1 MNKKTS
7 IFISFILLLTILS
20 CTKYEDGPVIT
31 FRGKKVRLEGTWKY
45 QSKIY
50 VDQNL
55 EVTENLPATLY
66 TYSKDGT
73 YSESTG
79 NKGTWKFSGSVDLK
93 ITDSTNVEVVWEII
107 RLSNKQLWLRKNN
120 VEHHFI
126 TI

>member
-93 ITDSTNVEVVWEII
+93 ITDSTNVEVSWEII
-107 RLSNKQLWLRKNN
+107 RLSNKQLWLRKDD

-126 TI
+126 AS

>member
-20 CTKYEDGPVIT
+20 CTKYEDGPIIT

-45 QSKIY
+45 QSIIHI
-50 VDQNL
+50 DNGL
-55 EVTENLPATLY
+55 EVTENLPTTLF

-93 ITDSTNVEVVWEII
+93 ITDTTQVEVSWEII
-107 RLSNKQLWLRKNN
+107 RLSNKQLWLRRNN
-120 VEHHFI
+120 IAHHYI
-126 TI
+126 PN